1 MRSPVRLPLVLAL
14 VAAGA
19 VGSLASVPSRGGDAD
34 RPMAKLVYARKSG
47 TAACPD
53 EDGFRALVAA
63 RLGYDP
69 FEGAPPEERTV
80 VVTFAREGGA
90 LRANLELRDGAGK
103 PAGTRALSGTQCVEL
118 AASTALAVAIAIDPL
133 GGAGKPTAS
142 AQTASAPSASA
153 SAPASAPV
161 VVPPEVPVA
170 PVASS
175 APLPATFAT
184 AALGGFVAFGE
195 GPQMTGGLAAS
206 IGLRTPTSS
215 FSVEG
220 RVGAETSKPGPAGG
234 EVSASILSGSF
245 VPCLHHDLLL
255 GCAVVSYGALRGA
268 GAGVS
273 EARSD
278 RSPWAAVG
286 ARLGIEATIVGP
298 LALRGYVDALAVL
311 TRTTLRVQGADAWT
325 TPPMSFVGAV
335 ALVGH
340 FR

>member
-1 MRSPVRLPLVLAL
+1 MRSPVRLTFTVAL

-19 VGSLASVPSRGGDAD
+19 VASLASMGGAAD
-34 RPMAKLVYARKSG
+34 RPGAKLVYARKAG
-47 TAACPD
+47 AAACPD
-53 EDGFRALVAA
+53 ETGFRALVAA

-69 FEGAPPEERTV
+69 FRDDGERTV
-80 VVTFAREGGA
+80 VVTFVREGGA
-90 LRANLELRDGAGK
+90 LRAKLELRDAAGK
-103 PAGTRALSGTQCVEL
+103 PAGARALSGAECAEL
-118 AASTALAVAIAIDPL
+118 AGSTALAVAIAIDPL
-133 GGAGKPTAS
+133 GGAGGK
-142 AQTASAPSASA
+142 PSASPPDA
-153 SAPASAPV
+153 SESSSVASVAPSVSVTA
-161 VVPPEVPVA
+161 PPEPSPAIA

-195 GPQMTGGLAAS
+195 GPQMTGGLTAAV
-206 IGLRTPTSS
+206 GLRTSKLS
-215 FSVEG
+215 FSIEG
-220 RVGAETSKPGPAGG
+220 RVDAETSRPGPAGG
-234 EVSASILSGSF
+234 EVSASILAGSF
-245 VPCLHHDLLL
+245 VPCLHHELLL
-255 GCAVVSYGALRGA
+255 GCAIVSYGALRGA

-278 RSPWAAVG
+278 RSPWGAVG

-298 LALRGYVDALAVL
+298 LALRAYADALAVL

-325 TPPMSFVGAV
+325 TPPLTFLGAV